1 MMIGRINRF
10 LAGKPLGFILF
21 TGWFLVV
28 MVGILDYATGSGFE
42 FDIFYLL
49 PIFVVTWFS
58 NQKAGIATAIFAA
71 IVWALVGKTVFDQV
85 LPSWTMDLWNASIE
99 LAFFLIIVALLSR
112 LKHEIRK
119 LDELASVDPLT
130 GVANRR
136 SFYKVAEAEI
146 NRSLRFGSSFSI
158 AYIDIDNFK
167 AINDTRGHNAGDAL
181 LHLVAHTIV
190 RHIRNVDTVARL
202 GGDEFAILFPE
213 AITSEAQRLPEVIHR
228 LLRNLKSADPSW
240 PVTFSIGVATFP
252 KPPASVEEMMG
263 FADQLM
269 YSAKARGKDGVAFDA
284 WPQTK

>member
-49 PIFVVTWFS
+49 PIFLVTWFS

-167 AINDTRGHNAGDAL
+167 AINDTRGHNAGDTL
-181 LHLVAHTIV
+181 LRLVADTIV
-190 RHIRNVDTVARL
+190 KHIRNVDTVARL

-213 AITSEAQRLPEVIHR
+213 VKTSEAQGLPEVIHR
-228 LLRNLKSADPSW
+228 LLQNLKSADPW

-252 KPPASVEEMMG
+252 KPPGSVEEMMG
-263 FADQLM
+263 FADRLM
-269 YSAKARGKDGVAFDA
+269 YSAKAHGKDGVAFEA
-284 WPQTK
+284 WSQTK